1 MGDSIRTAAELSS
14 INAPALGQRV
24 VYEIPRTADLEKIEI
39 SLTGSLTLTTA
50 ATGLITDGLL
60 NVLTSVELLANSGR
74 DVICSL
80 PFNVLTQGNFAR
92 RKNGSAPIIT
102 QPGIGIAVNTFS
114 VLSVLDLASF
124 GSVRPKD
131 TNLREGNYASLQL
144 AFRFAP
150 DLTGVYTGA
159 FVTSAQSFVLTVAV
173 HETVELPDANNAY
186 SNPIARPLKT
196 AQDVAITGA
205 ATKVQFK
212 LTPGQGLRGVVLKV
226 QSNAVPP
233 VLTDTALLRCRVNVG
248 KVQRLDKSSIMM
260 KAQMALR
267 NPVLPPVGYYF
278 LDFAD
283 RNGSADHLTDV
294 LDLDPA
300 QTNGSDS
307 ILEVDTASACTI
319 TVYQDGYIP
328 LAK

>member
-1 MGDSIRTAAELSS
+1 MDSIRTAAELSS

-39 SLTGSLTLTTA
+39 SFTGSLTLTTG
-50 ATGLITDGLL
+50 ATALITDGIL
-60 NVLTSVELLANSGR
+60 NLLTSIELLGNSGR
-74 DVICSL
+74 DVICSI

-92 RKNGSAPIIT
+92 RKNGSAPVIT
-102 QPGIGIAVNTFS
+102 QPGIGIATNTFS
-114 VLSVLDLASF
+114 VISVIDLACF
-124 GSVRPKD
+124 GGERPKD

-159 FVTSAQSFVLTVAV
+159 FVTSGQSFTLTVAV
-173 HETVELPDANNAY
+173 HETVELPDASGRY

-196 AQDVAITGA
+196 AQDVAIAGA

-212 LTPGQGLRGVVLKV
+212 LTPGQGLRGLVFKV
-226 QSNAVPP
+226 QSTATPP
-233 VLTDTALLRCRVNVG
+233 VLSDAILSRCRVNVG
-248 KVQRLDKSSIMM
+248 KVQRLDKSSVMM

-267 NPVLPPVGYYF
+267 NPALPPVGYYF
-278 LDFAD
+278 IDFAD
-283 RNGSADHLTDV
+283 RAGSSDHLTDV
-294 LDLDPA
+294 LDLSPE

-307 ILEVDTASACTI
+307 IVEFDTSAACTI
-319 TVYQDGYIP
+319 TVFQDGYIP
-328 LAK
+328 LAA